1 MARATQRAFVNPP
14 AIRGDVHAE
23 KVALCARVTA
33 TLGTATVK
41 INSYGH
47 RFPLDGSVFSFK
59 DCLCFDQFQ
68 PQLRFFELPSLLL
81 KRLPSF
87 LNIIIGITVYS
98 VLSIRARARAH
109 VRVRVCV

>member
-1 MARATQRAFVNPP
+1 MARATQRVFVNPP

-47 RFPLDGSVFSFK
+47 RFPLDGPVFSFK
-59 DCLCFDQFQ
+59 DWLCFDQLQPRFNFYFILITFIIVKTLAIFQ
-68 PQLRFFELPSLLL
+68 
-81 KRLPSF
+81 
-87 LNIIIGITVYS
+87 
-98 VLSIRARARAH
+98 
-109 VRVRVCV
+109 